1 MVETSLYLLFEINKA
16 GYAVEAGSVREIIL
30 LPKLS
35 FVEELPEYV
44 TGAFNYR
51 GVYIPVLDINLRM
64 RRDATSADINS
75 KVLILSYGA
84 HLFGLIIHE
93 SLEVIPLDKEQI
105 QSVTDRIS
113 STEAAIMQGAAFIE
127 NRLINIL
134 DLARLIKENT
144 PAPPQI
150 PADNAPRIPDIY
162 RDLFSAPLHEALF
175 SERAVSISHRKDSE
189 TEVESG
195 NKFVLFRL
203 NNELLALPVTKVKGF
218 AAVKSV
224 TEVPC
229 CPDHIAGQINYRG
242 SALTVIDLRI
252 FLKMKPDNFTD
263 RKVIIVDFE
272 GEDIGIIAE
281 DISDIRSVNVS
292 DTGEVPVVVKN
303 IAKEFISG
311 TFPYEGR
318 LVGIINID
326 RILSDENLVVNE
338 TVQ

>member
-1 MVETSLYLLFEINKA
+1 MAETSIYLLFEINKA

-44 TGAFNYR
+44 IGAFNYR
-51 GVYIPVLDINLRM
+51 GAYIPVIDINLRM
-64 RRDATSADINS
+64 GRNPTLADINS
-75 KVLILSYGA
+75 KVLVLS
-84 HLFGLIIHE
+84 HNSNLFGLIIHE
-93 SLEVIPLDKEQI
+93 SLEVISLEMEQI
-105 QSVTDRIS
+105 QCVTDRIS
-113 STEAAIMQGAAFIE
+113 STEAAIMRGAAFIN

-134 DLARLIKENT
+134 DLSMLIKGNT
-144 PAPPQI
+144 PALPLP
-150 PADNAPRIPDIY
+150 PADNAAGIPAFCHE
-162 RDLFSAPLHEALF
+162 LFSSPLHQAIF
-175 SERAVSISHRKDSE
+175 NERTLSISNKKDSE

-218 AAVKSV
+218 AAVKSI

-252 FLKMKPDNFTD
+252 FLKMKTDNFTD
-263 RKVIIVDFE
+263 RKVIIVDFD

-281 DISDIRSVNVS
+281 DISDIRPVNKS
-292 DTGEVPVVVKN
+292 DTGDVPAVVKN

-311 TFPYEGR
+311 TFPSEGR

-338 TVQ
+338 AVQ